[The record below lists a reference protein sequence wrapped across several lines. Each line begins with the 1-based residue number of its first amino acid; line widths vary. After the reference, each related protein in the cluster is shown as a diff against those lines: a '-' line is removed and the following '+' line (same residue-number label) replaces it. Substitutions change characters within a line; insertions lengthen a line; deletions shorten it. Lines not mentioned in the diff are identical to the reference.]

1 MNKNVNGYNHS
12 VGKRETTSE
21 TLLGNNYEH
30 CCCCKEWFVGLL
42 YFTQLHRQ
50 AADQQ
55 KSIVKRIFVHVHVS
69 VCATVHSIEYSDI
82 SKINTFIHTFSFI

>member
-12 VGKRETTSE
+12 VGNRETTSE

-55 KSIVKRIFVHVHVS
+55 KSIVKGYVYMFPCGHRVFR
-69 VCATVHSIEYSDI
+69 YF
-82 SKINTFIHTFSFI
+82 KN